1 MVMMTL
7 YAFSHFLVFVMQLGK
22 LFRRVVGCPSRFR
35 AWVFFHEP
43 SPLFHLCTV
52 RPNLDGLTSS
62 AEPTLMNFPSLTA
75 TASAPGILDCR
86 FCNSGSISAVH
97 QLCKLHLQNWPACFR
112 CMHSRRTPMCFSL
125 RLLNRLSNE
134 WNRVH
139 QARCIVVFSDT
150 DEAVRVPVN
159 RVVCRR
165 DGTPK
170 KELSATTIWADL
182 A

>member
-1 MVMMTL
+1 MTRRHIQIKPDRSQAIAIGVSMVMMTL

-86 FCNSGSISAVH
+86 FCNWVRSPPYINSVNCIYKTGRRVFGVCIRVERR
-97 QLCKLHLQNWPACFR
+97 CVFR
-112 CMHSRRTPMCFSL
+112 C
-125 RLLNRLSNE
+125 
-134 WNRVH
+134 
-139 QARCIVVFSDT
+139 DY
-150 DEAVRVPVN
+150 
-159 RVVCRR
+159 
-165 DGTPK
+165 
-170 KELSATTIWADL
+170 
-182 A
+182 